1 MLLYQRQEDDIMRQM
16 IKELEEKPTE
26 ITEKSRLDLQG
37 LTRKEKRRIK
47 KEQLKET
54 MEGMPPLKKA
64 SYLLY
69 Y

>member
-1 MLLYQRQEDDIMRQM
+1 MRQM

-64 SYLLY
+64 SYLL
-69 Y
+69 